1 LPIFDA
7 YVYEICIICR
17 VWHCAVNNFL
27 RATYFI
33 IRLRQPMTIA
43 IALQQEIDRFFNKL
57 SDLPLTAQIT
67 PGELARY
74 LSSHYDFTAPTP
86 IEVVF
91 NDVARMLHDWNE
103 HSNHPRHFGLF
114 RPAVDQC
121 SVAGDALAA
130 LYNTQ
135 LATWELSP
143 VGNEIEKFTLDAIGR
158 LFGFDPAAMHANF
171 TNGGSEANQTA
182 VVLALANAFP
192 EFTTKGLRG
201 LAAQPVMYV
210 SEEAHNSFDKI
221 ARICGLG
228 REALRIVPSDE
239 NLALDLRSL
248 DDRLASDRS
257 QGFEPFM
264 VVGTAGTPNAGT
276 VDPLQAL
283 AERCQAQRL
292 WFHADAAWGGAA
304 VFSSKLKTALAGIQS
319 ADSVTFDGHKWLS
332 VSAGTGM
339 FFCRHRDAVMRTF
352 STDAAYVPER
362 SEDGRSY
369 HYLTSLQWGRRF
381 TGLKVFMLLASLGL
395 AGVAERIEHQAR
407 LGEYL
412 RQRLRD
418 GGWELL
424 NNTTL
429 PVVCFTHPK
438 IKSNQISL
446 GGIIRE
452 LKINNQAWISSTLL
466 RRKIPCLRACITNFR
481 THQDDV
487 DALVGALNAV
497 IQRTA

>member
-1 LPIFDA
+1 
-7 YVYEICIICR
+7 
-17 VWHCAVNNFL
+17 
-27 RATYFI
+27 
-33 IRLRQPMTIA
+33 MTIA
-43 IALQQEIDRFFNKL
+43 INLQQEINRFFSSL
-57 SDLPLTAQIT
+57 SELPLTAQIT

-74 LSSHYDFTAPTP
+74 LSSHYDFNTATP
-86 IEVVF
+86 IEAVF
-91 NDVARMLHDWNE
+91 KDVAGMLHDWNE

-121 SVAGDALAA
+121 SVVADALAA

-158 LFGFDPAAMHANF
+158 LFGFDPASMHANF

-182 VVLALANAFP
+182 VVLALATAFP
-192 EFTTKGLRG
+192 DFVNGGLRG

-228 REALRIVPSDE
+228 REALRIVPSDS
-239 NLALDLRSL
+239 NLALDLQSL
-248 DDRLASDRS
+248 DDQLARDRS
-257 QGFEPFM
+257 QGFSPFM
-264 VVGTAGTPNAGT
+264 VVGTAGTPNAGS
-276 VDPLQAL
+276 VDPLRAL

-304 VFSSKLKTALAGIQS
+304 VFSSKLKTVLTGIQS
-319 ADSVTFDGHKWLS
+319 ADSVTFDAHKWLS
-332 VSAGTGM
+332 VAAGTGM

-362 SEDGRSY
+362 SGDGRTY

-381 TGLKVFMLLASLGL
+381 TGLKVFMMLASLGL
-395 AGVAERIEHQAR
+395 AGIAERIEHQAR

-412 RQRLRD
+412 RQKLRD
-418 GGWELL
+418 SGWEVL
-424 NNTTL
+424 NITAL
-429 PVVCFTHPK
+429 PVVCFMHPI
-438 IKSNQISL
+438 IKSTQISL
-446 GGIIRE
+446 NEIIRE
-452 LKINNQAWISSTLL
+452 LKMNNQAWISSTLL
-466 RRKIPCLRACITNFR
+466 QRKIPCLRACITNFR
-481 THQDDV
+481 TRRDDIDALV
-487 DALVGALNAV
+487 DALNRI
-497 IQRTA
+497 IQRTT